1 MIEEPPFEPL
11 DAAKQSDPD
20 PELDD
25 ENGIAAQA
33 ARQGAGD
40 VDPEAPLPDD
50 GSGQSLAVDETL
62 SVEDDDDLTD
72 EADQEDEDDLE
83 DDDDG
88 DLTNLK

>member
-1 MIEEPPFEPL
+1 MTEDPQFEPL
-11 DAAKQSDPD
+11 DAAEQPDPD

-50 GSGQSLAVDETL
+50 GSGQPLAVDEML
-62 SVEDDDDLTD
+62 SAEDDDDLAD
-72 EADQEDEDDLE
+72 EADEEDEDDLE
-83 DDDDG
+83 EDDED
-88 DLTNLK
+88 DLTNLE

>member
-1 MIEEPPFEPL
+1 MIEDPQFEPL
-11 DAAKQSDPD
+11 SAAEQPDPD

-50 GSGQSLAVDETL
+50 GSGEPLHAAETL
-62 SVEDDDDLTD
+62 SAEDDAED
-72 EADQEDEDDLE
+72 EVEDEDDDE
-83 DDDDG
+83 DEEETEDNEEED
-88 DLTNLK
+88 